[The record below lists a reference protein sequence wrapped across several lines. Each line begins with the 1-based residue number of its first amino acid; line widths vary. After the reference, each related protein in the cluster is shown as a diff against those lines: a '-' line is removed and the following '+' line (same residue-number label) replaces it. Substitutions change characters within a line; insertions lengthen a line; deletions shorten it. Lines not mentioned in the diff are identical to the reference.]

1 MQETGKLQRRLV
13 GELLEQRMEK
23 KVSDKEKKRE
33 KEYSEPHTG
42 KKKKVCPPLIQCPK
56 LQPIATIS

>member
-23 KVSDKEKKRE
+23 KVSDKKKKEKKNILN
-33 KEYSEPHTG
+33 HTQKRKG
-42 KKKKVCPPLIQCPK
+42 CPPLIQCPK